1 MNAKGPVCNTPGPTH
16 LAEREGFEP
25 SNHLTTVTSLAGK
38 RLQPDSATSPRA
50 SDGSARIVA
59 MRCLHRE
66 EELELHVGIVLH
78 REHDGGLGSGD
89 VVVT

>member
-1 MNAKGPVCNTPGPTH
+1 
-16 LAEREGFEP
+16 
-25 SNHLTTVTSLAGK
+25 
-38 RLQPDSATSPRA
+38 
-50 SDGSARIVA
+50 